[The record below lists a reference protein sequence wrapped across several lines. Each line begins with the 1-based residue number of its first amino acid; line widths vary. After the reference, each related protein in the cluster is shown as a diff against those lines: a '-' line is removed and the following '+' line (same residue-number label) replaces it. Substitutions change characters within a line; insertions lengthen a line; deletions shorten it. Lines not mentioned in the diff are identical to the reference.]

1 MRAED
6 LMDVHPSAVSQV
18 AGRSLPVI
26 TLLDGVFDAG
36 GTISMMRQ
44 TLLEGVSSSPLAEFD
59 ADLLIDHRATRPRIT
74 FQDGSF
80 SDYRAPR
87 LAVDVLTDEI
97 GNSALLFSGAE
108 PLMGWERVSQAFGSL
123 LDTVGAGPV
132 SVVHAVPLPVPHTRP
147 VTVRRHGEDT
157 GVSMGP
163 FDLPASF
170 SHLLETRLGEE
181 GREVAGLTIQ
191 VPHYISDSQYPPA
204 AVAGLEEIAARVGLA
219 VPTEELREA
228 GREVDAKIA
237 DQLEDNPD
245 AGQLVAGLELRYDAE
260 TPELGRASTLLAEG
274 ETVPDGDELAE
285 AVEAYL
291 RSVDEHQDGE
301 EPEAD
306 PGTEQ

>member
-1 MRAED
+1 
-6 LMDVHPSAVSQV
+6 MDVHGGAVAHVS
-18 AGRSLPVI
+18 GRSLPVI

-36 GTISMMRQ
+36 GTVAMMRE
-44 TLLEGVSSSPLAEFD
+44 TLLDGVSSAPLAEFD

-74 FQDGSF
+74 FHDGSF

-87 LAVDVLTDEI
+87 LAVDVLTDDL

-108 PLMGWERVSQAFGSL
+108 PLLAWERVAQAFGGL
-123 LDTVGAGPV
+123 LESVGAGPV

-147 VTVRRHGEDT
+147 VTVRRHGEDN
-157 GVSMGP
+157 GVPIGP

-170 SHLLETRLGEE
+170 SHLLETRLGED
-181 GREVAGLTIQ
+181 GHDVGGMTIQ

-204 AVAGLEEIAARVGLA
+204 AVAGLEAIAARAGLA

-237 DQLEDNPD
+237 DQIEDNPD
-245 AGQLVAGLELRYDAE
+245 AGQLVAGLELRYDTE
-260 TPELGRASTLLAEG
+260 TPRLGQASTLLAEG
-274 ETVPDGDELAE
+274 EAVPDGDELAE

-291 RSVDEHQDGE
+291 RTVDEQGGAEGEGTGDDG
-301 EPEAD
+301 D
-306 PGTEQ
+306 STPGSTR